1 MIASVYEAPTNIAG
15 YDPTRDSDGFY
26 FDPIEAER
34 RVRFFD
40 LAVSQYRLQKWQRD
54 IVATLFGWKREGDD
68 LRRYRE
74 SFIFVPRKN
83 GKSSLSAGL
92 ALCAFSLDR
101 QPRGQYYCGA
111 CDLDQA
117 DLVFSMVAGM
127 VRSSPTLD
135 KQCKVRESRKRIIR
149 GDSFFR
155 AIPADAGGAYGT
167 EPHLFIGD
175 ELHLWKGRRL
185 KDTMHTGTAAL
196 SQPLEVYI
204 TTAGFDFNSICGEVY
219 THACKVR
226 DGVLSDPK
234 FLPVVYEATKDLDWK
249 LESTWKIANPNYG
262 VSVRKDY
269 FENEC
274 RKAIENPAYENTFRR
289 EHLNQW
295 TEQKTRWLKM
305 DDWRACK
312 VSDGRLID
320 RRCTSAD

>member
-15 YDPTRDSDGFY
+15 YDPTRDADGFY

-34 RVRFFD
+34 RVKFFA
-40 LAVSQYRLQKWQRD
+40 LAIKQYELQQWQKD
-54 IVATLFGWKREGDD
+54 IVATMFGWKRDSD
-68 LRRYRE
+68 HTRRYRE
-74 SFIFVPRKN
+74 SLIFVPRKN

-92 ALCAFSLDR
+92 ALCAFFFDK

-117 DLVFSMVAGM
+117 DLVFSMAASM

-175 ELHLWKGRRL
+175 ELHLWKDRRL

-196 SQPLEVYI
+196 PQPLEVYI
-204 TTAGFDFNSICGEVY
+204 TTAGYDFNTICGEVY
-219 THACKVR
+219 TRACKIR
-226 DGVLSDPK
+226 DGVLRDPA
-234 FLPVVYEATKDLDWK
+234 FLPVVYEAPKSADWRSEETWK
-249 LESTWKIANPNYG
+249 LANPNYG

-269 FENEC
+269 FEGEC
-274 RKAIENPAYENTFRR
+274 RQAIENPAYENTFRR

-295 TEQKTRWLKM
+295 TEQKTRWIKM
-305 DDWRACK
+305 DDWRACR
-312 VSDGRLID
+312 VGEERLVE
-320 RRCTSAD
+320 RSKL